1 MKPKFLKPTN
11 DIIFKLLF
19 GEVGRENILK
29 DLLEAILNIK
39 IERVI
44 LDKQKEILIGEVD
57 RKTGILDIKAELP
70 DKTIINI
77 EMQNENYGSI
87 HKRLQ
92 YYMSGIYVRELN
104 AGKNYKNLNKV
115 IVIGILNFD
124 YFKDIEEYHTIW
136 RMTEQKQKEKILDEQ
151 ELHFIELPKFMRSKI
166 DMDDKLSQWLVFL
179 NHERKG
185 LVEMALKKN
194 LTVEEAMEIYDE
206 LAADEALQ
214 YKIYLRKKFIMDNN
228 TLMLTKE
235 EEGMQKGRQEGR
247 QEGLK
252 EERKK
257 IIKSMKKS
265 GMSNEEIAKVT
276 ELKLEEIEKILNH

>member
-1 MKPKFLKPTN
+1 MPRST
-11 DIIFKLLF
+11 
-19 GEVGRENILK
+19 R
-29 DLLEAILNIK
+29 
-39 IERVI
+39 
-44 LDKQKEILIGEVD
+44 
-57 RKTGILDIKAELP
+57 
-70 DKTIINI
+70 
-77 EMQNENYGSI
+77 QNENYGSI

>member
-1 MKPKFLKPTN
+1 MKQDYIKPTN

-29 DLLEAILNIK
+29 DLLEAILNRK

-44 LDKQKEILIGEVD
+44 LDKQKEILIGEID
-57 RKTGILDIKAELP
+57 KKTGILDIKAELP

-77 EMQNENYGSI
+77 ELQNENYGNI
-87 HKRLQ
+87 EKRLE
-92 YYMSGIYVRELN
+92 YYMCGIYARELSK
-104 AGKNYKNLNKV
+104 GKDYTDLHKV

-124 YFKDIEEYHTIW
+124 YFDDIKKYHTVW
-136 RMTEQKQKEKILDEQ
+136 RMTEKDEKEKELNEL

-179 NHERKG
+179 NHERKE
-185 LVEMALKKN
+185 LVEMAIKKN
-194 LTVEEAMEIYDE
+194 LTVDEAIAIYDE

-214 YKIYLRKKFIMDNN
+214 YKIYLRRKFILDNN
-228 TLMLTKE
+228 NLMRTKVE
-235 EEGMQKGRQEGR
+235 EGR
-247 QEGLK
+247 QEGLQEGK
-252 EERKK
+252 QEGLQEGKQE
-257 IIKSMKKS
+257 IIKSMKNS

-276 ELKLEEIEKILNH
+276 KLKLEEIEKI